1 MAAQSSKLGRAIAI
15 GLGLYCVA
23 STVFFSFR
31 LEMRATRNM
40 ASPTG
45 SQRGRARLLVEVEH
59 SDTDNGQSN
68 YIYEN
73 DNYMDDSLVAVT
85 TTAAATVTSTA
96 NFGVSNGPP
105 LRFDMMLEGAKTL
118 EIRHQRY
125 IGKRLVGEKGQI
137 WGSVTLGEDTFQIM
151 SDAEWNELRPR
162 HRWPAEKV
170 HLPYAKTW
178 AMTVKEVT
186 LFSSTI
192 RYLMIEGQ
200 EGTATYRAVPDGWD
214 PDGRY
219 KKADYERYMIDQGHP
234 AGKGRGAQKRRA
246 AASGTA
252 RKRPAAAMDEAD
264 AAAAVAPPRQPDLN
278 VPVPPDG
285 RCLSY
290 CALAARDTRA
300 WMRERD
306 VNGFIHDDPDREA
319 SEREKAKAL
328 VDRIIGA
335 MEDDGLHQKA
345 ARLRLAGDAGYP
357 GEDELPFY
365 ARVLQGRI
373 ELDDPVGYLRKQNY
387 AAADDVVDAEA
398 LEIYAESVNGRVV
411 HAAPTVG
418 GGAPIPVIEF
428 GEFGAPLLYR
438 VAFQM
443 KTGPDGHSSPHWI
456 LACSYYLPRAA
467 RPLPKPRAQFYDLE
481 AGASG
486 GSEDESDGSQGDDVD
501 ELGNVF
507 GLIDDG
513 GEDDSDDSSRRRFWE
528 DALRDQEGTATP
540 DAGEAAQGTDT
551 PAAHSEA
558 EEAAGSDELT
568 AEERRKAQ
576 EEWAD
581 QLISE
586 GMMQPWGE
594 DELFEPE
601 GYDPDDDEL
610 LGEDDLPLFDLED
623 AQDTQLPDAGGEG
636 DKDAAEELLSRAARK
651 RPASKAL
658 PEQEEKP
665 KPKKRR
671 WGNNLCPGKQDGAR
685 CVYATDQRPGERA
698 RVHADRGD
706 ARCMFCDGE
715 VLRKRDSVRKGQ
727 DITSALKSLMQYDR
741 PDLVDG
747 ALDFIAAVLGQEKRD
762 SYKANAERAL
772 HRQRKKDNPVPA
784 TDLQSEWQEALKHR
798 VSVVPR
804 QKKQTRRAYPT
815 WVRDDRK
822 FRRNKFKTAL
832 DDDVEDWAEPQ
843 AVAFTKWAELAS
855 WGMCKICKRLEKRS
869 FAPADVAAAM
879 MRLPDAE
886 RKKGRKAGQRSAW
899 INKCKYCASPP
910 EKRVGYPAVQIED
923 IPEPLRHLSVAALEA
938 LRPMEVSIGPHAR
951 AAHGY
956 RVHTDMIGFRWK
968 ATDVLTAVS
977 ELPERHQRRAMD
989 ALEYLEA
996 NDDPAE
1002 EDFSSWATLT
1012 EYYLAHPQKSAYFA
1026 IMRLHNRFLRRNRN
1040 DLSQKKRRL
1049 AMRLVEQLG
1058 IETALWPHLYPRVSM
1073 CETYVRLM
1081 DERRVVRTRAARRA
1095 AHFDDADAS
1104 ADSDDAEADGKKRQS
1119 LKRSYTAKVFSPVI
1133 GYGADTELAQFVYDL
1148 WLWTALGG
1156 KKHAAKVPMRLALAG
1171 MSFSPEYWRTYHFAL
1186 IDLQRQLGFP
1196 TLFVTLSPLEW
1207 STPFHV
1213 WVEDEMRRTLR
1224 SRTWL
1229 PAAETYHLSHVLTQA
1244 IVGLLTGTQGKARSE
1259 ASAAWTQHV
1268 LAGKD
1273 AEGKPTQRV
1282 ITQFARIEFQD
1293 GKRKRGGP
1301 NARHAYHGSGRPH
1314 VHCLVWLEKVATID
1328 LPSKVSA
1335 TIPDDEEQEQLY
1347 HIVMGSQTS
1356 THGSHP
1362 WPERK
1367 EDSIWDVRGKTL
1379 RLHHTARDL
1388 HHKLRAYMPAVIA
1401 GMKSHMDV
1409 QTSDGRGMLLRYVS
1423 SYTAK
1428 FSDQFSS
1435 EWLND
1440 EASDYAISRRILT
1453 EFHPL
1458 EPEMWLQLAAAEYSQ
1473 VLTHGTVKNFPVPV
1487 PWKGKE
1493 MPAVVER
1500 YTHSAWRPDD
1510 MSLLEYV
1517 RRSNSRGGVH
1527 RALRLRYA
1535 NLQKANDPSVAH
1547 VDLETWA
1554 ARVPM
1559 RGEVLV
1565 AARSNSRFSDEYYGQ
1580 WMLLHVPFRSV
1591 HELWQDAAELVPTGY
1606 RLFAHCLLHRP
1617 DLWRSEAWLR
1627 SDMELEAHRD
1637 PTIDSNVAMIKAHIT
1652 LVDDYLEGR
1661 LVVGEDPEPP
1671 RHHYAFDGRIT
1682 TLEPEQ
1688 IPVADLITRRW
1699 HRAVELAWPDDYED
1713 HNHGPPDDE
1722 DPRPIAVLGPAGSGK
1737 SFLIKVVMQD
1747 AIAQGA
1753 RVLLA
1758 CPTRRQVARY
1768 REDMPDLDV
1777 DSIHRAFNVYLPE
1790 QQTLQR
1796 MQDFDLVV
1804 IEEISMVEMWIFE
1817 RLLRLWDAAA
1827 RRPALVFVG
1836 DFRQLRW
1843 MDSPRVLEHW
1853 RWADVDVRELKIMRR
1868 CKCPILKKKLELLR
1882 TATPSKPQ
1890 LVEIRQDHRAPS
1902 VGHRDVGWWE
1912 REEPTEYEIG
1922 QVFEEHPTTT
1932 FVTISRAKAAWV
1944 NQAALR
1950 HFYWEVEPLG
1960 TIDADPEFNPRNFY
1974 GTKQVSWANMRLP
1987 IFEGMRVGFTANI
2000 RPEIDFVNGI
2010 EGHVIMM
2017 DHTGVLVKTTTGHMV
2032 KVPPYTNPEWR
2043 NVYYPLRLA
2052 YATTLMKVQGDTL
2065 KHMTLWMDT
2074 PGVEAAGYV
2083 ALSRVQHDKDWKF
2096 VGYLQQ
2102 KHFIP

>member
-1 MAAQSSKLGRAIAI
+1 
-15 GLGLYCVA
+15 
-23 STVFFSFR
+23 
-31 LEMRATRNM
+31 
-40 ASPTG
+40 
-45 SQRGRARLLVEVEH
+45 
-59 SDTDNGQSN
+59 
-68 YIYEN
+68 
-73 DNYMDDSLVAVT
+73 
-85 TTAAATVTSTA
+85 
-96 NFGVSNGPP
+96 
-105 LRFDMMLEGAKTL
+105 
-118 EIRHQRY
+118 
-125 IGKRLVGEKGQI
+125 
-137 WGSVTLGEDTFQIM
+137 
-151 SDAEWNELRPR
+151 
-162 HRWPAEKV
+162 
-170 HLPYAKTW
+170 
-178 AMTVKEVT
+178 
-186 LFSSTI
+186 
-192 RYLMIEGQ
+192 
-200 EGTATYRAVPDGWD
+200 
-214 PDGRY
+214 
-219 KKADYERYMIDQGHP
+219 
-234 AGKGRGAQKRRA
+234 
-246 AASGTA
+246 
-252 RKRPAAAMDEAD
+252 
-264 AAAAVAPPRQPDLN
+264 
-278 VPVPPDG
+278 
-285 RCLSY
+285 
-290 CALAARDTRA
+290 
-300 WMRERD
+300 D

-319 SEREKAKAL
+319 SEREEAKAL

-373 ELDDPVGYLRKQNY
+373 ELDDPVGYLRKHNY
-387 AAADDVVDAEA
+387 AADDDVVDAEA
-398 LEIYAESVNGRVV
+398 LEIYAKSVNGRVV

-428 GEFGAPLLYR
+428 GDVGAPLLYR

-456 LACSYYLPRAA
+456 LACSYYMARAA
-467 RPLPKPRAQFYDLE
+467 RPPPKPRAQFYDLE

-486 GSEDESDGSQGDDVD
+486 GSEDESDGSQGADVD
-501 ELGNVF
+501 EQGNVV
-507 GLIDDG
+507 GLIDDDAD
-513 GEDDSDDSSRRRFWE
+513 DDSDDSSNRRFWE
-528 DALRDQEGTATP
+528 DALGDQGTATP

-551 PAAHSEA
+551 TVAHSEA
-558 EEAAGSDELT
+558 KEAAGSDELT

-586 GMMQPWGE
+586 GMLQPWGE

-601 GYDPDDDEL
+601 GYDPDGDQV

-623 AQDTQLPDAGGEG
+623 AQDTQLPDAGGDG
-636 DKDAAEELLSRAARK
+636 DGDAAEEPPPPRAARK

-658 PEQEEKP
+658 PEHEEQP
-665 KPKKRR
+665 KPKQRR
-671 WGNNLCPGKQDGAR
+671 WGKHLCPGRDGGPL
-685 CVYATDQRPGERA
+685 CVYATDGRPGEKA
-698 RVHADRGD
+698 HVHPARGD
-706 ARCMFCDGE
+706 PRCMFCDGDT
-715 VLRKRDSVRKGQ
+715 LRARDAVRKGQ

-747 ALDFIAAVLGQEKRD
+747 ALDFIAAVLGQERRD
-762 SYKANAERAL
+762 KYKANAERAL
-772 HRQRKKDNPVPA
+772 HRQRKRDNPVPA
-784 TDLQSEWQEALKHR
+784 TDLQSEWKEALEHR

-923 IPEPLRHLSVAALEA
+923 IPEPLRHLSVDALEA

-996 NDDPAE
+996 HDDPAE

-1012 EYYLAHPQKSAYFA
+1012 DYYLAHPQKSAYFA

-1058 IETALWPHLYPRVSM
+1058 IETAIWPHLYPRVSM

-1081 DERRVVRTRAARRA
+1081 DERRVARTRAARRA
-1095 AHFDDADAS
+1095 AHFDGTDDS
-1104 ADSDDAEADGKKRQS
+1104 SDSDDAEADGKKRQS

-1244 IVGLLTGTQGKARSE
+1244 IVGLLTGTQGKATSRES
-1259 ASAAWTQHV
+1259 SAWTHHV

-1314 VHCLVWLEKVATID
+1314 VHCLVWLEKVASID

-1367 EDSIWDVRGKTL
+1367 EESTWDERGKTL

-1473 VLTHGTVKNFPVPV
+1473 VLTHGTVKNIPVPV

-1500 YTHSAWRPDD
+1500 YTHSAWRPDH
-1510 MSLLEYV
+1510 MGLLDYV

-1535 NLQKANDPSVAH
+1535 NLQKANDPSVAN

-1591 HELWQDAAELVPTGY
+1591 DELWQDAAELVPTGY

-1627 SDMELEAHRD
+1627 ADMQLEAHRD

-1661 LVVGEDPEPP
+1661 LVVGEDPES
-1671 RHHYAFDGRIT
+1671 
-1682 TLEPEQ
+1682 
-1688 IPVADLITRRW
+1688 W

-1713 HNHGPPDDE
+1713 HNHGLPHDE
-1722 DPRPIAVLGPAGSGK
+1722 
-1737 SFLIKVVMQD
+1737 
-1747 AIAQGA
+1747 
-1753 RVLLA
+1753 
-1758 CPTRRQVARY
+1758 VARY

-1804 IEEISMVEMWIFE
+1804 IEEISMVEMWIYE

-1843 MDSPRVLEHW
+1843 MDSPRVLEQW

-1868 CKCPILKKKLELLR
+1868 CKCPILKKTLELLR
-1882 TATPSKPQ
+1882 TATPSRPQ
-1890 LVEIRQDHRAPS
+1890 LTEIIRDHRAPS
-1902 VGHRDVGWWE
+1902 PIHRDVGWWE

-2083 ALSRVQHDKDWKF
+2083 ALSRVQHDRDWKY

-2102 KHFIP
+2102 KHFVPAQL